1 MSGPPPIRA
10 AATLEDMSWQV
21 KEGDQPAIVMNL
33 AVRDA
38 RSSAGGEPAL
48 RNESFEISPS
58 MLDSVLS
65 GLGKIRDQLEK
76 V

>member
-1 MSGPPPIRA
+1 MA
-10 AATLEDMSWQV
+10 
-21 KEGDQPAIVMNL
+21 
-33 AVRDA
+33 
-38 RSSAGGEPAL
+38 GEPAT
-48 RNESFEISPS
+48 RTETFEISPS